1 MMRTNQTRLG
11 AVLLICAAVVLLA
24 VAGVESASAQNEQA
38 VQEQRQPEYSKEFR
52 KSAGKVQKD
61 VQAGEWPAV
70 LEGVARLEA
79 LDGLMP
85 DDRRVL
91 LSWKLSALQAT
102 GDRER
107 FAATIEQ
114 FLDSGL
120 AGPEQIGPMHQQLAA
135 WYNGKKDAAKTLYHF
150 QKFVD
155 ATPDATAAEYET
167 LGRLYLQADD
177 GQNGAKYL
185 TQAIDESAK
194 AGEQPKEFWFQLL
207 DKAYVDSD
215 EPAKRLANLESL
227 VKRYPKREYYT
238 RILSLYSGATQDD
251 RVVMMNAYRLVL
263 ADTGLSTVGEYLA
276 CADTAL
282 VLGSPGE
289 AQRAL
294 ERGMADGVVPD
305 AGTNQQS
312 LQEAKSAVAKDRR
325 DLPRDSQAA
334 IANSNTPGEVYA
346 KIGLGFFSIGDPGRS
361 AESIRRGLAKG
372 GVKRVDDANLL
383 LGAALLELGRA
394 AEAKAAFAAAAGA
407 AGPGSYMA
415 RIADL
420 WTAYAER
427 KSAPPATQ

>member
-1 MMRTNQTRLG
+1 MMIQTRLG
-11 AVLLICAAVVLLA
+11 AVLLSCAMGALLF
-24 VAGVESASAQNEQA
+24 VAGVEGASAQAEQA
-38 VQEQRQPEYSKEFR
+38 AQEQSKPEYSKGFL

-70 LEGVARLEA
+70 LEGIAKFEA
-79 LDGLMP
+79 LDELTP
-85 DDRRVL
+85 DDQRVI
-91 LSWKLSALQAT
+91 LSWKLTALQAT

-107 FAATIEQ
+107 FTATIEE
-114 FLDSGL
+114 FLASGL

-135 WYNGKKDAAKTLYHF
+135 WYNGKKDTAKTLHHF

-177 GQNGAKYL
+177 NQNGAKYL
-185 TQAIDESAK
+185 TRAVDASAA

-207 DKAYVDSD
+207 DKVYVDGN

-238 RILSLYSGATQDD
+238 RILSLYAAATQDD
-251 RVVMMNAYRLVL
+251 RVVMMNVYRLVL
-263 ADTGLSTVGEYLA
+263 ADTGLATVGEYLS

-294 ERGMADGVVPD
+294 ERGMADGIVPD

-312 LQEAKSAVAKDRR
+312 LQEAKTAVARDRR

-334 IANSNTPGEVYA
+334 IGNPNTPGEVHA
-346 KIGLGFFSIGDPGRS
+346 KIGLGFFSIGDPARS
-361 AESIRRGLAKG
+361 VESIRRGLAKG
-372 GVKRVDDANLL
+372 GVKRPDDANML
-383 LGAALLELGRA
+383 LGAALVELGRL
-394 AEAKAAFAAAAGA
+394 AEAQAAFAAAAAA
-407 AGPGSYMA
+407 AGPGSYMT
-415 RIADL
+415 RVADL

-427 KSAPPATQ
+427 KSAPPAVE